1 MPAGTRKKSPSRAA
15 NTRGTKAEVN
25 IRIIPQATQESNRD
39 YHLARIVE
47 YHLAR
52 IVEMLGNIKSERT
65 MTHIYWFVQRVM
77 LRE

>member
-1 MPAGTRKKSPSRAA
+1 MPCATRKKSPSRAA

-47 YHLAR
+47 
-52 IVEMLGNIKSERT
+52 MLGNIKSERT

>member
-1 MPAGTRKKSPSRAA
+1 MPCATRKKSPSRAA
-15 NTRGTKAEVN
+15 NTRGTKAEIN

-39 YHLARIVE
+39 

-65 MTHIYWFVQRVM
+65 MTHIYWFVQRRMV
-77 LRE
+77 RE

>member
-1 MPAGTRKKSPSRAA
+1 MPAGTRKKSPSRAT

-39 YHLARIVE
+39 

>member
-1 MPAGTRKKSPSRAA
+1 MPCATRKKSPSRAA

-47 YHLAR
+47 WLAS
-52 IVEMLGNIKSERT
+52 IENPST
-65 MTHIYWFVQRVM
+65 MEDIYWFVERRMV
-77 LRE
+77 RE

>member
-1 MPAGTRKKSPSRAA
+1 MPAGTRKKSPSHAA

-25 IRIIPQATQESNRD
+25 IRIIPQVTQESNRD

-47 YHLAR
+47 WLAS
-52 IVEMLGNIKSERT
+52 IKNPDTIED
-65 MTHIYWFVQRVM
+65 IYWFVERRM

>member
-1 MPAGTRKKSPSRAA
+1 MPCATRKKSPSRAA

-47 YHLAR
+47 
-52 IVEMLGNIKSERT
+52 MLGNIKSEKT

>member
-47 YHLAR
+47 
-52 IVEMLGNIKSERT
+52 MLGNIKSEKA
-65 MTHIYWFVQRVM
+65 MEHIYWFVQRILV
-77 LRE
+77 RG

>member
-1 MPAGTRKKSPSRAA
+1 MPCATRKKSPSRAA
-15 NTRGTKAEVN
+15 NTRRAEAEVN
-25 IRIIPQATQESNRD
+25 ISIIPQVTQESNRD
-39 YHLARIVE
+39 

>member
-1 MPAGTRKKSPSRAA
+1 MPCATRKKSPSRAA
-15 NTRGTKAEVN
+15 NTRGTKAEIN

-39 YHLARIVE
+39 

>member
-1 MPAGTRKKSPSRAA
+1 MPCATRKKSPSRAA

-47 YHLAR
+47 
-52 IVEMLGNIKSERT
+52 MLGNIKSERT
-65 MTHIYWFVQRVM
+65 MTHIYWFVQRRMV
-77 LRE
+77 RE

>member
-47 YHLAR
+47 
-52 IVEMLGNIKSERT
+52 MLGNIKSERT

-77 LRE
+77 VRE

>member
-47 YHLAR
+47 
-52 IVEMLGNIKSERT
+52 MLGNIKSERN
-65 MTHIYWFVQRVM
+65 MMHIYWFVQRVM
-77 LRE
+77 VRE

>member
-1 MPAGTRKKSPSRAA
+1 MPAGTRKKSPSHAA

-39 YHLARIVE
+39 YHFS
-47 YHLAR
+47 R

-65 MTHIYWFVQRVM
+65 MTHIYWFVQRRMV
-77 LRE
+77 RE

>member
-25 IRIIPQATQESNRD
+25 IHIIPQATQESNRD

-47 YHLAR
+47 
-52 IVEMLGNIKSERT
+52 MLGNIRSERT

-77 LRE
+77 VRE

>member
-1 MPAGTRKKSPSRAA
+1 MPAGTRKKSPSHAA
-15 NTRGTKAEVN
+15 NTRGTKAEVT
-25 IRIIPQATQESNRD
+25 IRIIPQVTQESNRD
-39 YHLARIVE
+39 

-77 LRE
+77 VRE

>member
-47 YHLAR
+47 
-52 IVEMLGNIKSERT
+52 MLGNIKSERT

>member
-1 MPAGTRKKSPSRAA
+1 MLAGTRKKSPSRAA

-47 YHLAR
+47 
-52 IVEMLGNIKSERT
+52 MLGNIKSERT

>member
-47 YHLAR
+47 
-52 IVEMLGNIKSERT
+52 MLGNIKSERT
-65 MTHIYWFVQRVM
+65 MTHIYWFVQRRMV
-77 LRE
+77 RE